1 MNARKPSRSD
11 GSILIVVILSLL
23 AAGLIGVAALRVSTS
38 TRYERVGY
46 SMANRAHYLAESGA
60 TYVRSRRQFDKTF
73 LPTTPMTLTLENQDQ
88 FTVVASLTNRIDDA
102 TTNLHQH
109 LLVTSVGIVNPGT
122 ALEAREHLHF
132 DISERGLD
140 TNALPITFIDDKG
153 KFNEDLWDLDG
164 VVARVMSTGP
174 AGGDP
179 ALQLQGEEGQMNL
192 AWQNKPGMDLVQV
205 WSYYD
210 GLLSYDMQAK
220 TQPFD
225 TGDQSAYSEHYML
238 GLSFRV
244 NTNPGSCYGLS
255 FFRSLNKKPSPG
267 IKWPT
272 QLPAPFQAL
281 RGTNIYVVLW
291 YRPADIGSVTN
302 FVLLKSRR
310 LVPSDGLLAWRQ
322 LNPSQ
327 PGSWELR
334 DYSTLLLELKEK
346 YASGST
352 TNRENHISVYTQ
364 NTSVYPRW
372 SDGDPIHAK
381 WQESTNTFPAKLTW
395 DSGESEVVDSRATS
409 AGFGAIKPTEVAIH
423 VYYDMLGA
431 SKQFFDDFALRVPF
445 TGNPFGGTQIQY

>member
-1 MNARKPSRSD
+1 MKTHRPDCKS
-11 GSILIVVILSLL
+11 GSILIVVLFSLL

-38 TRYERVGY
+38 SRYERVGY
-46 SMANRAHYLAESGA
+46 SMSNRAHYLAESGA
-60 TYVRSRRQFDKTF
+60 SYVRSRRQLDKTF
-73 LPTTPMTLTLENQDQ
+73 LPITPMTLTLDNQDQ

-109 LLVTSVGIVNPGT
+109 LLVTSVGIVNPGS
-122 ALEAREHLHF
+122 ALEARKQLHF

-174 AGGDP
+174 SGDDP

-192 AWQNKPGMDLVQV
+192 AWQDKPSLDLVQV
-205 WSYYD
+205 WSYYG

-244 NTNPGSCYGLS
+244 NTNNGSCYGLS

-267 IKWPT
+267 IKWPV
-272 QLPAPFQAL
+272 QLPAEFQAL
-281 RGTNIYVVLW
+281 RGTNIHVVLW
-291 YRPADIGSVTN
+291 HRPSDIGSVTN
-302 FVLLKSRR
+302 YVLIKSRR
-310 LVPSDGLLAWRQ
+310 LAPSDGLLVWRQ

-334 DYSTLLLELKEK
+334 DYATLLLELKEK

-352 TNRENHISVYTQ
+352 NRENHISVYTQ
-364 NTSVYPRW
+364 NPDVYPRW
-372 SDGDPIHAK
+372 ADGDPVHAE
-381 WQESTNTFPAKLTW
+381 WQENTNKFPHKLTW
-395 DSGESEVVDSRATS
+395 DSGESEVVDSRSTS
-409 AGFGAIKPTEVAIH
+409 AGFGTIKPNEVAIH
-423 VYYDMLGA
+423 VFYDMPGA

-445 TGNPFGGTQIQY
+445 TGNPYGGTQIQY